1 MNLPSNKR
9 RNDLERI
16 PGVGPNKI
24 SKDLKELGIHRVSDL
39 RHQDPEHLY
48 QALRNLKGKTID
60 RCVLYVFRCAMY
72 FADHEHH
79 DPELLKWWN

>member
-1 MNLPSNKR
+1 MTLSAFPA
-9 RNDLERI
+9 LAQT
-16 PGVGPNKI
+16 I

-60 RCVLYVFRCAMY
+60 RCVLYVFRCAVY

-79 DPELLKWWN
+79 DPELLKWWNWKDRP